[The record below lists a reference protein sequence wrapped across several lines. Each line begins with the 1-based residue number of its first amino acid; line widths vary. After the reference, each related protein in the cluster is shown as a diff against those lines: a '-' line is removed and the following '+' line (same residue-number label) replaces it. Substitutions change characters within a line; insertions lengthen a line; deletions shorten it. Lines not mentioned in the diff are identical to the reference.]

1 MTTPPE
7 PRWLTED
14 LLLRVHDRQM
24 ADHGGQTGIRDM
36 GLFQS
41 ALARPLNAWSY
52 GETDLCIL
60 ASLYGAGIIKN
71 HPFLDGNKRTG
82 LVAAELFLT
91 INGVKLI
98 APDAEIL
105 AVILA
110 LAGGDIDDKI
120 FAEWLREFT
129 P

>member
-110 LAGGDIDDKI
+110 LAGVDIDDKI
-120 FAEWLREFT
+120 FAEWPREFT

>member
-36 GLFQS
+36 GLYQS

-110 LAGGDIDDKI
+110 LAGGDIDDKD

-129 P
+129 Q

>member
-41 ALARPLNAWSY
+41 SLARPLNAWSY